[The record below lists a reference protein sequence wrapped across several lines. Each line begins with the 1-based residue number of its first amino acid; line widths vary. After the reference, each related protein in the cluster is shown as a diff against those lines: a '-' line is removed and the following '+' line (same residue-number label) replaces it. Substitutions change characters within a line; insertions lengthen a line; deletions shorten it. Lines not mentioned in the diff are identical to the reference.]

1 MSHAGEETP
10 TPQRSAYRAPD
21 AIVVGTVEELTAGGK
36 DGSAFD
42 GMNGWRGLAAT
53 GDDVD
58 ERESDAEFEAEGDSD
73 DETRKAEEEE

>member
-1 MSHAGEETP
+1 MSHVEEETTP
-10 TPQRSAYRAPD
+10 PQRSAYRAPG

-53 GDDVD
+53 GDDAE
-58 ERESDAEFEAEGDSD
+58 EREAESDAETDSD

>member
-1 MSHAGEETP
+1 MSHVEEEAP

-53 GDDVD
+53 GDDAD
-58 ERESDAEFEAEGDSD
+58 EREVESDVETDSD